1 MQFIGRPGGSLVAL
15 AGLAMVIETW
25 QGIRAEGTVLE
36 HPPRY
41 QELRSVNVS
50 RVPEQF
56 VRGRGWGRGGM
67 AGGWGDDSVTRRSAK
82 GEVASDFSAILA
94 ARASSSLIGAL
105 DAVPRVLDSRRG
117 ISRSAPSSPRHFEKR
132 NSSLC

>member
-15 AGLAMVIETW
+15 AGLAMIIETW

-56 VRGRGWGRGGM
+56 VREG
-67 AGGWGDDSVTRRSAK
+67 GDDSVTRTAN
-82 GEVASDFSAILA
+82 GEVAFGFSAILA
-94 ARASSSLIGAL
+94 SCASSSLIGAL
-105 DAVPRVLDSRRG
+105 NAALRSRFSSRDFPKRAKLPVPL
-117 ISRSAPSSPRHFEKR
+117 
-132 NSSLC
+132 